1 MYVHR
6 IDLSC
11 PLIDPLAAKWWQQLG
26 GDNGCNLQTYPLSA
40 REAGHFSLLLLLLLL
55 MFLLDELN
63 TVVTG
68 MERVVSAQRED
79 SSRRIVAHDKYDRR
93 KTRIWK
99 IADQI
104 I

>member
-1 MYVHR
+1 MFKVTLYVKSKVFR
-6 IDLSC
+6 NFC
-11 PLIDPLAAKWWQQLG
+11 GA
-26 GDNGCNLQTYPLSA
+26 T
-40 REAGHFSLLLLLLLL
+40 
-55 MFLLDELN
+55 
-63 TVVTG
+63 
-68 MERVVSAQRED
+68 VSAQRED